1 MRQSLTKLLVRN
13 PGGRSVPAWR
23 LGARLCKFLNMRKR
37 IIFALLAG
45 LWLMCVAYVAV
56 QEYGAAQADQFSM
69 MSEEN

>member
-1 MRQSLTKLLVRN
+1 
-13 PGGRSVPAWR
+13 
-23 LGARLCKFLNMRKR
+23 MRKR

-45 LWLMCVAYVAV
+45 LRLMCVAYVAV